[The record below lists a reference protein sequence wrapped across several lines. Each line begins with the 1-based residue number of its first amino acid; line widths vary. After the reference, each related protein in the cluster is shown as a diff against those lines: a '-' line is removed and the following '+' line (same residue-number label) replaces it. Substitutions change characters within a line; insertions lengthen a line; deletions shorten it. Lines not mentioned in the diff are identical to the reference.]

1 MPSKKLSIYE
11 KFKTHRKYCRI
22 KLCNACRPMRL
33 AWHRPGDL
41 SDSQPSDSQP
51 SDSQPSDRH
60 PSDRHPSDSDRSAVR
75 GASRENKSRVYRVPE
90 SALRSELGR
99 MQLSASESNERTFSE
114 RPLKGV
120 QRVANLLV
128 RTPNDL
134 RARKSVSRDA
144 DGKLKDSTTLQ
155 DQASLC
161 QHDRTASS
169 RSSAESARTEPRRT
183 GSVKMESR
191 RTESVRTGSVRTRS
205 ARATVGTT
213 AFTAKAPK
221 RRSAACSVRLA
232 RLLVQLLLICKV
244 NAQSIIK
251 QSGTQQPAS
260 SASSLNSKSLAS
272 IKNAYTGKWPLLQ
285 APTLVT
291 F

>member
-41 SDSQPSDSQP
+41 SDSQPSD
-51 SDSQPSDRH
+51 RH
-60 PSDRHPSDSDRSAVR
+60 RSDSDRSAVR

-114 RPLKGV
+114 RPLNGV

-134 RARKSVSRDA
+134 RARKSVLRDA

-161 QHDRTASS
+161 RHDRTASS
-169 RSSAESARTEPRRT
+169 RSSNGESARTEPRRT

-221 RRSAACSVRLA
+221 RRSAAYSVRLA